1 MAKTFY
7 QQHCWDEYFRDT
19 PDLDLAQHGAYLCLR
34 GIYWQNGGPL
44 PDDLPRLQRIMRAQS
59 KADLKNIQFILGKF
73 FKKTSDGAWAH
84 HELDEALAKLSTYRQ
99 LQAEKSAKAVGSR
112 KKTSPAGKPVD
123 APTDTP
129 DDAPAGKPVD
139 IPAGKPTGDVR
150 VNPYDNDN
158 DNDKGDKPP
167 LPPSDEDAE
176 IFELDAVD
184 DGTKPFDV
192 FWQAYPK
199 HQRHNKPKCAEV
211 WKRKKLDARANEVIA
226 GVLAWKASKQW
237 QKDAGEFV
245 PWPQKF
251 LNSELWASAP
261 KSSGPVAGGGMAAL
275 AANMILEGRGMQQ

>member
-44 PDDLPRLQRIMRAQS
+44 PDDLPRLQRIMRAQTR
-59 KADLKNIQFILGKF
+59 ADLKNIQFILQKF
-73 FKKTSDGAWAH
+73 FQKTSDGAWAH
-84 HELDEALAKLSTYRQ
+84 RELDEALEKLATYRQ
-99 LQAEKSAKAVGSR
+99 LQAEKSAKGVGSR
-112 KKTSPAGKPVD
+112 KKTLPEGKPAD
-123 APTDTP
+123 KPT
-129 DDAPAGKPVD
+129 GQ
-139 IPAGKPTGDVR
+139 PAGKPTGHAG

-167 LPPSDEDAE
+167 LPPSDEGGE
-176 IFELDAVD
+176 IFDLETVNDE
-184 DGTKPFDV
+184 TQPFEA
-192 FWQAYPK
+192 FWKAYPP
-199 HQRHNKPKCAEV
+199 HQRHNKAKCAEV
-211 WKRKKLDARANEVIA
+211 WKRKKLDGRANEVIG
-226 GVLAWKASKQW
+226 GVLAWKVSKQW

-261 KSSGPVAGGGMAAL
+261 KPAGPVPGGGMAAL
-275 AANMILEGRGMQQ
+275 AANMILETRGGMQ